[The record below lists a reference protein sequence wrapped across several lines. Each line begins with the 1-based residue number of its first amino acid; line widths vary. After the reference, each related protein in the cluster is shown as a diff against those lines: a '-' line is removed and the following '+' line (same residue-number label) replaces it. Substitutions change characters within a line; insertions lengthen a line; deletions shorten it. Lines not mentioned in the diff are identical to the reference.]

1 MMAIRPDT
9 TARNYYFIID
19 AAIKAGEY
27 GAADTLSSK
36 YIASYPDQ
44 AQGYFLRNK
53 AAILSDADTSK
64 GTAIPA
70 IDQYN
75 TFLRQ
80 DTAKNKNR
88 IITNIGYKVYYY
100 ANKTRD
106 YEKAIAALDEILA
119 LDPENTYAKSAKAQ
133 LQKIM
138 NKKSGAATPKSG
150 SSGKATTPSDAATKT
165 SSSKSLP

>member
-1 MMAIRPDT
+1 MMSMRADT

-19 AAIKAGEY
+19 AAIKAQEY
-27 GAADTLSSK
+27 GAADTFSNM

-44 AQGYFLRNK
+44 PQGYFLRNK

-75 TFLRQ
+75 AFLMK

-88 IITNIGYKVYYY
+88 IISNIGYKVYYY
-100 ANKTRD
+100 ANKEKS
-106 YEKAIAALDEILA
+106 YEKAIAALNEILA
-119 LDPENTYAKSAKAQ
+119 LDPSNEYALSAKKQ
-133 LQKIM
+133 LESIL
-138 NKKSGAATPKSG
+138 NKRTPTPKPKT
-150 SSGKATTPSDAATKT
+150 SGKANAPASGSVQK
-165 SSSKSLP
+165 SSSSS